1 MTREEAI
8 AEAVKLLSQAATPK
22 SIILFG
28 SHARGEAGEES
39 DVDLLVVET
48 SVSDAIAE
56 MVRLRRLLS
65 ALRVPVDILVV
76 SEDSFRYW
84 SDTPGNVLYEAA
96 IEGKVLYEAP

>member
-1 MTREEAI
+1 MTREETI
-8 AEAVKLLSQAATPK
+8 AEAVKLLSQAATPER
-22 SIILFG
+22 IILFG

-48 SVSDAIAE
+48 SVSDPIAE

>member
-8 AEAVKLLSQAATPK
+8 PKAVKLLSEAATPK
-22 SIILFG
+22 RIILFG
-28 SHARGEAGEES
+28 SHARGEGGEES
-39 DVDLLVVET
+39 DVDLLVVEA
-48 SVSDAIAE
+48 SVSNPIAE

-65 ALRVPVDILVV
+65 PLRIPVEVLVV

-96 IEGKVLYEAP
+96 VEGKILYEAS

>member
-8 AEAVKLLSQAATPK
+8 AEAVKLLSQAARPK
-22 SIILFG
+22 RIILFG

-39 DVDLLVVET
+39 DIDFMVVET
-48 SVSDAIAE
+48 AVSDAVAE
-56 MVRLRRLLS
+56 MVRLRRSLS
-65 ALRVPVDILVV
+65 ALRIPVEVLVV

-96 IEGKVLYEAP
+96 TEGKVLYEAP

>member
-1 MTREEAI
+1 MTREETI
-8 AEAVKLLSQAATPK
+8 AEAVKLLSEAALPK
-22 SIILFG
+22 RIILFG
-28 SHARGEAGEES
+28 SHARGESHEES

-48 SVSDAIAE
+48 SVSDPIAE

-65 ALRVPVDILVV
+65 PLRIPVEVLVV

-96 IEGKVLYEAP
+96 VEGKVLYEAS